1 MLRVLQIWMKNMSII
16 IYGNIKKIEQFKGKK
31 LEGKPFSSNV
41 INFSKRVIS
50 EVKISL
56 LSKGLKFVL
65 IAFCGV

>member
-1 MLRVLQIWMKNMSII
+1 M
-16 IYGNIKKIEQFKGKK
+16 YGNIKKIEQFKGKK

-50 EVKISL
+50 EVEISL

-65 IAFCGV
+65 VAFCGV